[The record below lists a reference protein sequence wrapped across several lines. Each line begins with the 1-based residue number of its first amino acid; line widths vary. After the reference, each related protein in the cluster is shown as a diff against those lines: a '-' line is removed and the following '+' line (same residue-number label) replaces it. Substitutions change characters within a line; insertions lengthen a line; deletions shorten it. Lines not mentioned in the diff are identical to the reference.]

1 MCANTYNMAIRFLI
15 ISAILFITPG
25 AVAQNPLSFTNT
37 EGRYT
42 ITPLAGW
49 QAKIAGSSTYIYA
62 PADGPMDQWDEKL
75 DISIAEAN
83 DNTVDEAF
91 DFFIGTDFPESYA
104 KFTVLKQG
112 EETIHGVKARWA
124 EFEFS
129 GSGAAE
135 GANETNQ
142 VTAMLRVIFYLFE
155 KNNTLYLI
163 NGLTEQSLFTRFE
176 RDFRTII
183 RTFQITE

>member
-1 MCANTYNMAIRFLI
+1 MTFRFLVV
-15 ISAILFITPG
+15 SALMLSTLG
-25 AVAQNPLSFTNT
+25 TVAQNPLSFTNT

-49 QAKIAGSSTYIYA
+49 RAKPAGNATYVYA

-75 DISIAEAN
+75 DISVAEAS

-104 KFTVLKQG
+104 KFTVIKQG
-112 EETIHGVKARWA
+112 EETIHGIKARWA
-124 EFEFS
+124 EFTFS
-129 GSGAAE
+129 GAGAAE
-135 GANETNQ
+135 GANENNQ
-142 VTAMLRVIFYLFE
+142 VTATLRVIFYLFE

-163 NGLTEQSLFTRFE
+163 NGLTEQSLFTKFE
-176 RDFRTII
+176 RDFRATI
-183 RTFQITE
+183 RTFRIAE